1 MKTLEELNED
11 LENARG
17 GQNTDDI
24 EMALIA
30 IEERRHVILVDGL
43 LAVEALMAESR
54 GVFGLHLHLNGTPSP
69 WSELRTGGRFE
80 EWLVAFDE
88 ALGIAQAD
96 FVARKCT

>member
-17 GQNTDDI
+17 GQNTGDI

-43 LAVEALMAESR
+43 LAVEALINESR
-54 GVFGLHLHLNGTPSP
+54 GVFGLHLNGDPSP

>member
-17 GQNTDDI
+17 GQNTGDI

-43 LAVEALMAESR
+43 LAVEALINESS
-54 GVFGLHLHLNGTPSP
+54 GVFGLHLNGDPSP

-80 EWLVAFDE
+80 EWLVAFHE

>member
-17 GQNTDDI
+17 GQNTGDI

-43 LAVEALMAESR
+43 LAVEALINESR
-54 GVFGLHLHLNGTPSP
+54 GVFGLHLNGDPSP
-69 WSELRTGGRFE
+69 WSELRMGGRFE